1 MGWGDILKQPSQNT
15 GGTAAPVGPG
25 LQAPA
30 AEPVARTTQ
39 PVGAPQ
45 LPPGGS
51 SGGADWQA
59 LAQQFMQ
66 GKPSGP
72 QTMQA
77 LVQFLQQNGIKAA
90 VAPRGDG
97 LSSDKIMIGDE
108 QAVFDLLGDEGGA
121 NRLQIQPDGYIV
133 DGRPSYTPYQ
143 WSDPNQGEMRGGGS
157 FGGSLN
163 GMGSGYLA
171 TPWGG
176 SVGMPDPA
184 RMLESPSYKWN
195 LSRGL
200 DGLDKSHAARGTI
213 LSGGAGKDAMEFA
226 SGLASAEY
234 DKDFNRG
241 MQVADFN
248 RGTYWGDTDRIFGRF
263 NNLANTGL
271 AAAGNFA
278 NNVSSIYQGQANAN
292 AENALNTGTNWG
304 NLAGLGVDLL
314 GGIFAGRGRG

>member
-25 LQAPA
+25 IQAPT
-30 AEPVARTTQ
+30 EPVARTTQ

-45 LPPGGS
+45 AQPSGGDGADIQALWQAFSAGKPPGTATLQEFARQMQARGINVTVPTRG
-51 SGGADWQA
+51 GGAFSDD
-59 LAQQFMQ
+59 
-66 GKPSGP
+66 K
-72 QTMQA
+72 
-77 LVQFLQQNGIKAA
+77 LVLPDQRVID
-90 VAPRGDG
+90 VWGD
-97 LSSDKIMIGDE
+97 
-108 QAVFDLLGDEGGA
+108 VGGA
-121 NRLQIQPDGYIV
+121 NTPMWSQDGFWV
-133 DGRPSYTPYQ
+133 DGQPSATPNVVTRA
-143 WSDPNQGEMRGGGS
+143 PEFGGGGS